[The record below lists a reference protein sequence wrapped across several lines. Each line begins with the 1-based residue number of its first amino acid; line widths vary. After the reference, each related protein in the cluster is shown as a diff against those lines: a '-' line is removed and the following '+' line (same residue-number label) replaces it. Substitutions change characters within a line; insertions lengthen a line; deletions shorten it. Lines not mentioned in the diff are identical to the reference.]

1 MKQKTGGEEEPTGSL
16 YHPVFAFLKLQ
27 DQLFYYNKTFNLLLS

>member
-16 YHPVFAFLKLQ
+16 YHPVFAFLKRQ
-27 DQLFYYNKTFNLLLS
+27 DQLFYYNKTFNLL